1 MAFIASAMSPAAVL
15 SVKVDEEAKRAT
27 VFVTEDQQSVAIGRA
42 GQNVRLASRLTGYEI
57 DIEAKAPNKPEPKPR
72 KDIEDSLMSAIEE
85 VAE

>member
-1 MAFIASAMSPAAVL
+1 MSPADVL

-27 VFVTEDQQSVAIGRA
+27 VYVTEDQQSVAIGRA
-42 GQNVRLASRLTGYEI
+42 GQNVRLASRLTGYEL
-57 DIEAKAPNKPEPKPR
+57 DIEAKVPVKQEAKPR